1 MNINTLYLP
10 LKEVSGNT
18 ITHQTITFKTREYI
32 RRYNHLPKKGWHGY
46 YNKSVQNDAELEAHT
61 LLLKALVEGTLE
73 RLVSKSPTI
82 TQQLNEEANP
92 HWTTEA
98 AQYKK
103 LKCKLLCMITHLC
116 RAKVT
121 RSWKAIEDSLY
132 HINTSWL
139 AVNRLVHGEAT
150 QYRDHKNIAYE
161 GNFIPLKERFYGK
174 RKRTS

>member
-18 ITHQTITFKTREYI
+18 ITHQTVTFKTREYI

-46 YNKSVQNDAELEAHT
+46 YNKSVQNDEELDAHT
-61 LLLKALVEGTLE
+61 QSLQALVEGTLE
-73 RLVSKSPTI
+73 RLASKSPTI

-98 AQYKK
+98 AQYNK
-103 LKCKLLCMITHLC
+103 LKCILLCTVANLC
-116 RAKVT
+116 RAKAT
-121 RSWKAIEDSLY
+121 RKWKAIEDSLY

-139 AVNRLVHGEAT
+139 AINRLVHGEDT
-150 QYRDHKNIAYE
+150 QYKDHKNIAYE